1 MKKRIALVAAA
12 ALFGS
17 FFFVLPEGV
26 SADIPTV
33 PAAHVPRS
41 LLDREILDKGVEA
54 YRQGDYEKE
63 SDRMGHMK
71 AARYIGLCYE
81 NGQGLP
87 QNYGEA
93 RK

>member
-41 LLDREILDKGVEA
+41 LLDREILDKASKLTGRVT
-54 YRQGDYEKE
+54 
-63 SDRMGHMK
+63 MK
-71 AARYIGLCYE
+71 KHCPISTNRTAWAT
-81 NGQGLP
+81 
-87 QNYGEA
+87 
-93 RK
+93 